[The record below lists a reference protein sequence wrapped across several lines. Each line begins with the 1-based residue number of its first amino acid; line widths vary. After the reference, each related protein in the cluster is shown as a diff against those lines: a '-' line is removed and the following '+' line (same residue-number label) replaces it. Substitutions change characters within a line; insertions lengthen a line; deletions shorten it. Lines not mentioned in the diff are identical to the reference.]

1 MRKGLRNAAL
11 SPAIVNAYM
20 NAKIIMEIDL
30 SFNSLD
36 TGTGLDHFS
45 NLETLILDHNSFT

>member
-1 MRKGLRNAAL
+1 MNAAQ
-11 SPAIVNAYM
+11 SPEIVNAYK

-36 TGTGLDHFS
+36 TGTGLDQFS
-45 NLETLILDHNSFT
+45 NMETLILDHNSFT